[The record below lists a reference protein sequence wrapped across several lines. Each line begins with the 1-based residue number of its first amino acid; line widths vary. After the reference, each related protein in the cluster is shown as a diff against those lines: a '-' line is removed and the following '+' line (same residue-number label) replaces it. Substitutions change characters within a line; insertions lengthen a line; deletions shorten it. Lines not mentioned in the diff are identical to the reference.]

1 MQTTFFIKNKDS
13 VIRLLSIFEFMNKSK
28 CKIAG
33 KGTLKGIKVAL
44 CELKCEKKF
53 RSHITKI

>member
-13 VIRLLSIFEFMNKSK
+13 VIRLLNIFEVMNKSK

-33 KGTLKGIKVAL
+33 KGTLKGIKVPL
-44 CELKCEKKF
+44 CEKKF
-53 RSHITKI
+53 RSNITKI